1 MANHHYLI
9 VTYLIPERS
18 RSPPRTSHTTK
29 PPKPAAP
36 TIDWAALEGLSDEE
50 VLSKVMGFGKFKT
63 TKQTK
68 VPGNDRNYGVS
79 KKKETKYRQ
88 YMNREGGFNRPLSPG
103 K

>member
-1 MANHHYLI
+1 MAEAPRRAKI
-9 VTYLIPERS
+9 VP
-18 RSPPRTSHTTK
+18 
-29 PPKPAAP
+29 P
-36 TIDWAALEGLSDEE
+36 TINWAELEGLDESE
-50 VLSKVMGFGKFKT
+50 ALAKVMNFTEFKS
-63 TKQTK
+63 TKNTK